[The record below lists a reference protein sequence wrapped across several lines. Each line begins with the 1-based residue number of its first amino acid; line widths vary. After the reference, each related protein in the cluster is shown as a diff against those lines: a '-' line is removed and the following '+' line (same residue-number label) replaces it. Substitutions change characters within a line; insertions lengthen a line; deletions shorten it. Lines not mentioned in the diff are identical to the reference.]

1 MHVQA
6 NIGELD
12 GDPVARVRVAVY
24 GSSCPACTQAKAVL
38 DRFHVAHVDHP
49 ISALPR
55 RYGAVRSMPQI
66 TIDGEL
72 LGGVNQLLKLARA
85 GGLERVANDDPK
97 PWVRI
102 KRRLGRGYDVVLL
115 DTLGRE
121 LLSRRAATQAEA
133 TRIADELA
141 TAAPTARQAGGST

>member
-1 MHVQA
+1 M
-6 NIGELD
+6 
-12 GDPVARVRVAVY
+12 Y

-49 ISALPR
+49 MSALPR
-55 RYGAVRSMPQI
+55 RHGAVRSMPQI

-72 LGGVNQLLKLARA
+72 LGGVNQLLKLART
-85 GGLERVANDDPK
+85 GGLERIANDDPK

-102 KRRLGRGYDVVLL
+102 KRHLGRGYDVVLL

-121 LLSRRAATQAEA
+121 LLSRRAATPTEA
-133 TRIADELA
+133 ARTADELA
-141 TAAPTARQAGGST
+141 TATSNAPQDGASA

>member
-1 MHVQA
+1 M
-6 NIGELD
+6 
-12 GDPVARVRVAVY
+12 
-24 GSSCPACTQAKAVL
+24 
-38 DRFHVAHVDHP
+38 
-49 ISALPR
+49 SALPR

-85 GGLERVANDDPK
+85 GGLERIANDDPK

-121 LLSRRAATQAEA
+121 LLRRRAATQAEA
-133 TRIADELA
+133 ARIADEL
-141 TAAPTARQAGGST
+141 PTATPYAQQDGASA

>member
-1 MHVQA
+1 MS
-6 NIGELD
+6 
-12 GDPVARVRVAVY
+12 GDPTARIRVAVY

-38 DRFHVAHVDHP
+38 DRFHVAHDDHP
-49 ISALPR
+49 ISALPH

-85 GGLERVANDDPK
+85 GGLERIANDDPK

-121 LLSRRAATQAEA
+121 LLSRKAATQAEA
-133 TRIADELA
+133 ARIADEL
-141 TAAPTARQAGGST
+141 PTATPNTQQDGASA